1 MGLVFCDGHRPF
13 YAAGIHGV
21 TLPCAAAVIER
32 LLEAGSR
39 MLLNRAETEKFK
51 YNQYTI

>member
-32 LLEAGSR
+32 LLEAGGLTLFGR
-39 MLLNRAETEKFK
+39 DEPEKAMFHLL
-51 YNQYTI
+51 